1 MPRRIAIAAALTG
14 ALFGAADGAEGRT
27 SGRHR
32 RFERAPVAVTSPL
45 PAATLRA
52 GATFTLSWQPLPE
65 LARHR
70 GIEEWEAFLS
80 LDGGVRYPVR
90 LTPHLDLDRSSF
102 VVTLPEFAAE
112 RARLL
117 LRFGDEVEEFEY
129 EVPGEFAIVPAR
141 HLQLVPASLARGRGE
156 PARLSD
162 PRDDGIAIWVEGGRR
177 GEAARTVEAARD
189 GAALDAIEISGWLR
203 FRAATSAPEP
213 PQAAAA
219 QPSGHPLTG
228 PFTAIAAPIDTG
240 PRRPSIEPRR
250 STCRQNE

>member
-1 MPRRIAIAAALTG
+1 MPRRIAIVAALAG
-14 ALFGAADGAEGRT
+14 ALFGTADGAEGRT
-27 SGRHR
+27 AGRHR

-80 LDGGVRYPVR
+80 VDGGGRYPVR

-129 EVPGEFAIVPAR
+129 EVPGEFAILPARQLHSVPA
-141 HLQLVPASLARGRGE
+141 ALARGRGE
-156 PARLSD
+156 PARLTD
-162 PRDDGIAIWVEGGRR
+162 PRDVGVAIWVEGGRR
-177 GEAARTVEAARD
+177 GEATRAVVAARD
-189 GAALDAIEISGWLR
+189 GAAVDAIESSGWLR
-203 FRAATSAPEP
+203 LRAATSAPET

-219 QPSGHPLTG
+219 RPASHPFSGLFAATT
-228 PFTAIAAPIDTG
+228 TALDFA
-240 PRRPSIEPRR
+240 PRRASIEPRR